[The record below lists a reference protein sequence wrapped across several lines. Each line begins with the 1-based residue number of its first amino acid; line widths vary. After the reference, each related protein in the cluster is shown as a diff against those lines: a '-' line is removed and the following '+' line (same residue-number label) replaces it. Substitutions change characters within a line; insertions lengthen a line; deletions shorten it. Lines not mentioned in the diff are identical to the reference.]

1 MIVQVDD
8 DFADQMIASSLKD
21 TYKFIGSK
29 QTMAIFDT
37 DPKINKQEI
46 KRYREAFALVHNWYT
61 PADKHIKTKG

>member
-1 MIVQVDD
+1 MIVEIDD

-21 TYKFIGSK
+21 TYKFLGKK
-29 QTMAIFDT
+29 QDIPVFDT

-46 KRYREAFALVHNWYT
+46 KRYREAFALVYNWYT